1 MVQYFVQL
9 EALFK
14 AVQQIDPNQFNNYL
28 ILGYGVMWAVVMVYL
43 VILANRQKNA
53 REDLKLLAQLIK
65 EDEEQLM
72 DDEGLE

>member
-14 AVQQIDPNQFNNYL
+14 AVQQIDPNQCNNYL